1 MRNYLHIH
9 IMTQRYKCAKEYRE
23 MRKKPSSILLQRETY
38 GIDTIA
44 FSTAAF
50 WTIFKY
56 VPKMRAALFAK
67 HFCSLHTLARVFRKS
82 DMLRIR
88 RLGE

>member
-56 VPKMRAALFAK
+56 AQDARRTFCKALLFSSYPRACLPQ
-67 HFCSLHTLARVFRKS
+67 S